1 MVASNAAGG
10 DAECGPR
17 DYNRG
22 VEGVV
27 TLFRP
32 IGPREPQPVA
42 GSGYHRWPPRLHA
55 QPIFY
60 PVTNEAW
67 TSPR

>member
-1 MVASNAAGG
+1 MVAPNAAGG
-10 DAECGPR
+10 DAECVPR

-22 VEGVV
+22 VDGVV

-32 IGPREPQPVA
+32 IRPREPQLVA
-42 GSGYHRWPPRLHA
+42 ESGYRRWPPRLQA

-60 PVTNEAW
+60 PATIEAL